1 LNILPHCPTTNPLTP
16 PTPPPGQGVKE
27 LRTEFRKKVV
37 QKVPVEW
44 VGVATEVRVVGDFD
58 GWTRGVDLSQAQ
70 EDVMSDSVSGCV

>member
-1 LNILPHCPTTNPLTP
+1 M
-16 PTPPPGQGVKE
+16 QGVKE
-27 LRTEFRKKVV
+27 LRTAFRKKVV

-70 EDVMSDSVSGCV
+70 EDVMSDSVSNQPGVWRVCRRGLLLLLGGRC